1 MGILGKLFE
10 KKVCD
15 ICGGEIGMLGNRKL
29 DDGNLCKNCAKEL
42 SPWFSD
48 RRHST
53 VEEIRQQL
61 AYREDNK
68 KKVQMF
74 QITRDFKGSN
84 AHVFIDDQHGWFTI
98 ASRIN
103 VENNPDIL
111 ELSQI
116 TSCRLDV
123 EQDRTEEFYEDKE
136 GNEQSYDPPRYSY
149 SYDYKIEIGVR
160 APWFNEMRISLNT
173 FAIPEH
179 DRGRILD
186 TENLGNQIVAALTQC
201 QQPGNMGMAGRQMD
215 DIGQQTYQQPVG
227 QQPMYQQMGQPGY
240 QQQVGQQP
248 MYQQMGQPGYQQ
260 QAGQQPMYQQ
270 MGQPGCQP
278 QMDTQPAARI
288 KCDKCGWT
296 PTDMT
301 NIPKF
306 CPFCGDPIDW
316 NDQIM

>member
-1 MGILGKLFE
+1 MGFLGKLFE

-123 EQDRTEEFYEDKE
+123 EQERTEEFYEDKE
-136 GNEQSYDPPRYSY
+136 GNEQSYDPPRYNY
-149 SYDYKIEIGVR
+149 SYDYKIELGVR
-160 APWFNEMRISLNT
+160 TPWFNEMRISLNT
-173 FAIPEH
+173 FSIPEH

-186 TENLGNQIVAALTQC
+186 TESLGNQIVAALTQC

-227 QQPMYQQMGQPGY
+227 QQPMYQQMEQPGY
-240 QQQVGQQP
+240 QQQ
-248 MYQQMGQPGYQQ
+248 MYQQMR
-260 QAGQQPMYQQ
+260 
-270 MGQPGCQP
+270 QPGCQP
-278 QMDTQPAARI
+278 QMNTQPAARI

-316 NDQIM
+316 NDQIS

>member
-1 MGILGKLFE
+1 MGFLGKLFE

-84 AHVFIDDQHGWFTI
+84 AHVFIDDQHGWFAI

-111 ELSQI
+111 
-116 TSCRLDV
+116 
-123 EQDRTEEFYEDKE
+123 DKE
-136 GNEQSYDPPRYSY
+136 GNEQSYDPPRYNY

-160 APWFNEMRISLNT
+160 APWFNEMRMSLNT
-173 FAIPEH
+173 FSIPEH

-215 DIGQQTYQQPVG
+215 NIGQQTYQQPVG
-227 QQPMYQQMGQPGY
+227 QQPMYQQMGQPN
-240 QQQVGQQP
+240 
-248 MYQQMGQPGYQQ
+248 YQQ

-270 MGQPGCQP
+270 MGQPGCQL

-316 NDQIM
+316 NDQIS

>member
-1 MGILGKLFE
+1 MGFLGKLFE

-15 ICGGEIGMLGNRKL
+15 ICGGEIGMLVNRKL

-123 EQDRTEEFYEDKE
+123 EQERTEEFYEDKE
-136 GNEQSYDPPRYSY
+136 GNEQSYDPPRYNY
-149 SYDYKIEIGVR
+149 SYDYKIELGVR
-160 APWFNEMRISLNT
+160 APWFNEMRMSLNT
-173 FAIPEH
+173 FSIPEH

-201 QQPGNMGMAGRQMD
+201 QQP
-215 DIGQQTYQQPVG
+215 VG

-240 QQQVGQQP
+240 QQQV
-248 MYQQMGQPGYQQ
+248 
-260 QAGQQPMYQQ
+260 GQQPMYQQ

>member
-1 MGILGKLFE
+1 MGFLGKLFE

-123 EQDRTEEFYEDKE
+123 EQERTEEFYEDKE
-136 GNEQSYDPPRYSY
+136 GNEQSYDPPRYNY
-149 SYDYKIEIGVR
+149 SYDYKIELGVR
-160 APWFNEMRISLNT
+160 APWFNEMRMSLNT
-173 FAIPEH
+173 FSIPEH

-201 QQPGNMGMAGRQMD
+201 QQPGNMGMAGRRMD

-227 QQPMYQQMGQPGY
+227 QQPMYQQMEQPGY
-240 QQQVGQQP
+240 QQQ
-248 MYQQMGQPGYQQ
+248 MYQQI
-260 QAGQQPMYQQ
+260 
-270 MGQPGCQP
+270 GQPGCQP
-278 QMDTQPAARI
+278 QMNTQPAARI

-316 NDQIM
+316 NDQIS

>member
-1 MGILGKLFE
+1 MGFLGKLFE

-98 ASRIN
+98 ASRIS

-123 EQDRTEEFYEDKE
+123 EQERTEEFYEDKE
-136 GNEQSYDPPRYSY
+136 GNEQSYDPPRYNY

-160 APWFNEMRISLNT
+160 APWFNEMRMSLNT
-173 FAIPEH
+173 FSIPEH

-215 DIGQQTYQQPVG
+215 NIGQQTYQQPVG
-227 QQPMYQQMGQPGY
+227 QQPMYQQMGQPNY
-240 QQQVGQQP
+240 QQQ
-248 MYQQMGQPGYQQ
+248 MW
-260 QAGQQPMYQQ
+260 
-270 MGQPGCQP
+270 QPGCQP

-316 NDQIM
+316 NDQVL

>member
-98 ASRIN
+98 ASRIS

-123 EQDRTEEFYEDKE
+123 EQERTEEFYEDKE
-136 GNEQSYDPPRYSY
+136 GNEQSYDPPRYNY

-173 FAIPEH
+173 FSIPEH

-186 TENLGNQIVAALTQC
+186 IENLGNQIVAALTQC
-201 QQPGNMGMAGRQMD
+201 QQPWNMGMAGRQME
-215 DIGQQTYQQPVG
+215 DIGQQTYQQPMG

-240 QQQVGQQP
+240 QQQMGQQP
-248 MYQQMGQPGYQQ
+248 MYQQMGQQGCQQ
-260 QAGQQPMYQQ
+260 QMGQQPMYQQ

-278 QMDTQPAARI
+278 QMDAQPAARI

-301 NIPKF
+301 NIPRF

-316 NDQIM
+316 NDQIS

>member
-1 MGILGKLFE
+1 MGFLGKLFE

-98 ASRIN
+98 ASRIS

-123 EQDRTEEFYEDKE
+123 EQERTEEFYEDKE
-136 GNEQSYDPPRYSY
+136 GNEQSYDPPRYNY

-173 FAIPEH
+173 FSIPEH

-201 QQPGNMGMAGRQMD
+201 QQP
-215 DIGQQTYQQPVG
+215 
-227 QQPMYQQMGQPGY
+227 Y

-248 MYQQMGQPGYQQ
+248 MYQQMGQQGCQQ
-260 QAGQQPMYQQ
+260 QMGQQPMYQQ

-278 QMDTQPAARI
+278 QMNTQPAARI

-316 NDQIM
+316 NDQN

>member
-1 MGILGKLFE
+1 MGFLGKLFE

-98 ASRIN
+98 ASRIS

-116 TSCRLDV
+116 TNCRLDV
-123 EQDRTEEFYEDKE
+123 EQERTEEFYEDKE
-136 GNEQSYDPPRYSY
+136 GNEQSYDPPRYNY

-160 APWFNEMRISLNT
+160 APWFNEMTISLNT
-173 FAIPEH
+173 FSIPEH

-201 QQPGNMGMAGRQMD
+201 QQP
-215 DIGQQTYQQPVG
+215 YQQQVG
-227 QQPMYQQMGQPGY
+227 QQQMYQQMGQQGY

-248 MYQQMGQPGYQQ
+248 MYQQMG
-260 QAGQQPMYQQ
+260 
-270 MGQPGCQP
+270 
-278 QMDTQPAARI
+278 QPAARI

-316 NDQIM
+316 NDQN

>member
-1 MGILGKLFE
+1 MGFLGKLFE

-103 VENNPDIL
+103 VENNPDVL

-123 EQDRTEEFYEDKE
+123 EQERTEEFYEDKE
-136 GNEQSYDPPRYSY
+136 GNEQSYDPPRYNY

-160 APWFNEMRISLNT
+160 APWFNEMRMSLNT
-173 FAIPEH
+173 FSIPEH

-215 DIGQQTYQQPVG
+215 DIGQQTYQQP
-227 QQPMYQQMGQPGY
+227 M
-240 QQQVGQQP
+240 
-248 MYQQMGQPGYQQ
+248 
-260 QAGQQPMYQQ
+260 GQQPMYQQ

-316 NDQIM
+316 NDQVL

>member
-123 EQDRTEEFYEDKE
+123 EQERTEEFYEDKE
-136 GNEQSYDPPRYSY
+136 GNEQSYDPPRYNY
-149 SYDYKIEIGVR
+149 SYDYKVEIGVR

-173 FAIPEH
+173 FSIPEH

-201 QQPGNMGMAGRQMD
+201 QQPGNMGMAGRQME

-227 QQPMYQQMGQPGY
+227 QQPMYQQMGQQGY
-240 QQQVGQQP
+240 QQQMGQQP

-260 QAGQQPMYQQ
+260 QMN
-270 MGQPGCQP
+270 
-278 QMDTQPAARI
+278 TQPAASI

>member
-1 MGILGKLFE
+1 MGFLGKLFE

-123 EQDRTEEFYEDKE
+123 EQERTEEFYEDKE
-136 GNEQSYDPPRYSY
+136 GNEQSYDPPRYNY
-149 SYDYKIEIGVR
+149 SYDYKIELGVR
-160 APWFNEMRISLNT
+160 APWFNEMRMSLNT
-173 FAIPEH
+173 FSIPEH
-179 DRGRILD
+179 DRERILD

-201 QQPGNMGMAGRQMD
+201 
-215 DIGQQTYQQPVG
+215 QQPVG

-248 MYQQMGQPGYQQ
+248 TYQQMGQPGYQQ

-301 NIPKF
+301 NIPRF

-316 NDQIM
+316 NDQIS

>member
-1 MGILGKLFE
+1 MGFLGKLFE

-98 ASRIN
+98 ASRIS

-123 EQDRTEEFYEDKE
+123 EQERTEEFYEDKE
-136 GNEQSYDPPRYSY
+136 GNEQSYDPPRYNY

-173 FAIPEH
+173 FSIPEH

-215 DIGQQTYQQPVG
+215 DIGQQTYQQPMG
-227 QQPMYQQMGQPGY
+227 QQPMYQQMGQQGY

-260 QAGQQPMYQQ
+260 QMN
-270 MGQPGCQP
+270 
-278 QMDTQPAARI
+278 TQPAASI

-316 NDQIM
+316 NDQVL

>member
-1 MGILGKLFE
+1 MGFLGKLFE

-61 AYREDNK
+61 AYRDDNK

-103 VENNPDIL
+103 VENNPDVL

-123 EQDRTEEFYEDKE
+123 EQERTEEFYEDKE
-136 GNEQSYDPPRYSY
+136 GNEQSYDPPRYNY

-160 APWFNEMRISLNT
+160 APWFNEMRMSLNT
-173 FAIPEH
+173 FSIPEH

-215 DIGQQTYQQPVG
+215 DIGQQTYQQP
-227 QQPMYQQMGQPGY
+227 M
-240 QQQVGQQP
+240 
-248 MYQQMGQPGYQQ
+248 
-260 QAGQQPMYQQ
+260 GQQPMYQQ

-316 NDQIM
+316 NDQVL

>member
-1 MGILGKLFE
+1 MGFLGKLFE

-98 ASRIN
+98 ASRIS

-123 EQDRTEEFYEDKE
+123 EQERTEEFYEDKE
-136 GNEQSYDPPRYSY
+136 GNEQSYDPPRYNY
-149 SYDYKIEIGVR
+149 SYDYKIELGVR
-160 APWFNEMRISLNT
+160 APWFNEMRMSLNT
-173 FAIPEH
+173 FSIPEH

-215 DIGQQTYQQPVG
+215 NIGQQTYQQPVG
-227 QQPMYQQMGQPGY
+227 QQPMYQQMGQPNY
-240 QQQVGQQP
+240 Q
-248 MYQQMGQPGYQQ
+248 
-260 QAGQQPMYQQ
+260 QQ

-301 NIPKF
+301 NIPRF

-316 NDQIM
+316 NDQIS

>member
-123 EQDRTEEFYEDKE
+123 EQERTEEFYEDKE
-136 GNEQSYDPPRYSY
+136 GNEQSYDPPRYNY
-149 SYDYKIEIGVR
+149 SYDYKVEIGVR

-173 FAIPEH
+173 FSIPEH

-201 QQPGNMGMAGRQMD
+201 QQPGNMGMAGRQME

-227 QQPMYQQMGQPGY
+227 QQPMYQQMGQQGY
-240 QQQVGQQP
+240 QQQMGQQP

-260 QAGQQPMYQQ
+260 QMN
-270 MGQPGCQP
+270 
-278 QMDTQPAARI
+278 TQPAASI

-306 CPFCGDPIDW
+306 CPIPEIQLTGMIRSCNASEVTDRIKK
-316 NDQIM
+316 MR

>member
-1 MGILGKLFE
+1 M
-10 KKVCD
+10 
-15 ICGGEIGMLGNRKL
+15 
-29 DDGNLCKNCAKEL
+29 
-42 SPWFSD
+42 
-48 RRHST
+48 
-53 VEEIRQQL
+53 EEIRQQL

-84 AHVFIDDQHGWFTI
+84 AHVFIDDQHGWFAI

-215 DIGQQTYQQPVG
+215 NIGQQTYQQQVG

-248 MYQQMGQPGYQQ
+248 MYQQMGQPG
-260 QAGQQPMYQQ
+260 
-270 MGQPGCQP
+270 CQP
-278 QMDTQPAARI
+278 QMDTQPATRI

-301 NIPKF
+301 NIPTF

-316 NDQIM
+316 NDQVL

>member
-98 ASRIN
+98 ASRIS

-123 EQDRTEEFYEDKE
+123 EQERTEEFYEDKE
-136 GNEQSYDPPRYSY
+136 GNEQSYDPPRYNY

-173 FAIPEH
+173 FSIPEH

-215 DIGQQTYQQPVG
+215 DIGQQTYQHPMG
-227 QQPMYQQMGQPGY
+227 QQPMYQQMGQPSY
-240 QQQVGQQP
+240 Q
-248 MYQQMGQPGYQQ
+248 
-260 QAGQQPMYQQ
+260 QQ

-316 NDQIM
+316 KDQIS

>member
-1 MGILGKLFE
+1 MGFLGKLFE

-61 AYREDNK
+61 AYRDDNK

-84 AHVFIDDQHGWFTI
+84 AHIFIDDQHGWFTI

-103 VENNPDIL
+103 VENNPDVL

-123 EQDRTEEFYEDKE
+123 EQERTEEFYEDKE
-136 GNEQSYDPPRYSY
+136 GNEQSYDPPRYNY

-160 APWFNEMRISLNT
+160 APWFNEMRMSLNT
-173 FAIPEH
+173 FSIPEH

-201 QQPGNMGMAGRQMD
+201 QQPGNMGMTGRQMD
-215 DIGQQTYQQPVG
+215 DIGQQTYQQP
-227 QQPMYQQMGQPGY
+227 M
-240 QQQVGQQP
+240 
-248 MYQQMGQPGYQQ
+248 
-260 QAGQQPMYQQ
+260 GQQPMYQQ

-316 NDQIM
+316 NDQVL

>member
-1 MGILGKLFE
+1 MGFLGKLFE

-61 AYREDNK
+61 AYRDDNK

-103 VENNPDIL
+103 VENNPDVL

-123 EQDRTEEFYEDKE
+123 EQERTEEFYEDKE
-136 GNEQSYDPPRYSY
+136 GNEQSYDPPRYNY
-149 SYDYKIEIGVR
+149 SYDYKIELGVR
-160 APWFNEMRISLNT
+160 APWFNEMRMSLNT
-173 FAIPEH
+173 FSIPEH

-215 DIGQQTYQQPVG
+215 DIGQQTYQQP
-227 QQPMYQQMGQPGY
+227 M
-240 QQQVGQQP
+240 
-248 MYQQMGQPGYQQ
+248 
-260 QAGQQPMYQQ
+260 GQQPMYQQ

-306 CPFCGDPIDW
+306 CPFCGDPIDL
-316 NDQIM
+316 NDQIS

>member
-84 AHVFIDDQHGWFTI
+84 AHVFIDDQHGWFAI

-201 QQPGNMGMAGRQMD
+201 QQPGNMGMAGRQME
-215 DIGQQTYQQPVG
+215 
-227 QQPMYQQMGQPGY
+227 
-240 QQQVGQQP
+240 
-248 MYQQMGQPGYQQ
+248 
-260 QAGQQPMYQQ
+260 QQPMYQQ

-316 NDQIM
+316 NDQIS

>member
-123 EQDRTEEFYEDKE
+123 EQERTEEFYEDKE
-136 GNEQSYDPPRYSY
+136 GNEQSYDPPRYNY

-173 FAIPEH
+173 FSIPEH

-201 QQPGNMGMAGRQMD
+201 QQPGNMGMSGRQMD

-240 QQQVGQQP
+240 QQQ
-248 MYQQMGQPGYQQ
+248 MN
-260 QAGQQPMYQQ
+260 
-270 MGQPGCQP
+270 
-278 QMDTQPAARI
+278 TQPAASI

>member
-1 MGILGKLFE
+1 MGFLGKLFE

-123 EQDRTEEFYEDKE
+123 EQERTEEFYEDKE
-136 GNEQSYDPPRYSY
+136 GNEQSYDPPRYNY

-173 FAIPEH
+173 FSIPEH

-215 DIGQQTYQQPVG
+215 DIGQQTYQQP
-227 QQPMYQQMGQPGY
+227 MGQ
-240 QQQVGQQP
+240 
-248 MYQQMGQPGYQQ
+248 
-260 QAGQQPMYQQ
+260 
-270 MGQPGCQP
+270 
-278 QMDTQPAARI
+278 
-288 KCDKCGWT
+288 
-296 PTDMT
+296 
-301 NIPKF
+301 
-306 CPFCGDPIDW
+306 
-316 NDQIM
+316 

>member
-1 MGILGKLFE
+1 MGFLGKLFE

-103 VENNPDIL
+103 VENNPDVL

-123 EQDRTEEFYEDKE
+123 EQERTEEFYEDKE
-136 GNEQSYDPPRYSY
+136 GNEQSYDPPRYNY

-160 APWFNEMRISLNT
+160 APWFNEMRMSLNT
-173 FAIPEH
+173 FSIPEH
-179 DRGRILD
+179 DRGRIFD

-215 DIGQQTYQQPVG
+215 DIGQQIYQQPV
-227 QQPMYQQMGQPGY
+227 
-240 QQQVGQQP
+240 
-248 MYQQMGQPGYQQ
+248 
-260 QAGQQPMYQQ
+260 
-270 MGQPGCQP
+270 GQPGCQP

-316 NDQIM
+316 NDQVL

>member
-98 ASRIN
+98 ASRIS

-116 TSCRLDV
+116 TNCRLDV
-123 EQDRTEEFYEDKE
+123 EQERTEEFYEDKE
-136 GNEQSYDPPRYSY
+136 GNEQSYDPPRYNY
-149 SYDYKIEIGVR
+149 SYDYKIELGVR
-160 APWFNEMRISLNT
+160 APWFNEMRMSLNT
-173 FAIPEH
+173 FSIPEH

-201 QQPGNMGMAGRQMD
+201 QQP
-215 DIGQQTYQQPVG
+215 VG

-240 QQQVGQQP
+240 QQQV
-248 MYQQMGQPGYQQ
+248 
-260 QAGQQPMYQQ
+260 GQQPMYQQ

-301 NIPKF
+301 NIPRF

-316 NDQIM
+316 NDQIS

>member
-1 MGILGKLFE
+1 MGFLGKLFE

-98 ASRIN
+98 ASRIS

-123 EQDRTEEFYEDKE
+123 EQERTEEFYEDKE
-136 GNEQSYDPPRYSY
+136 GNEQSYDPPRYNY

-160 APWFNEMRISLNT
+160 APWFNEMTISLNT
-173 FAIPEH
+173 FSIPEH

-215 DIGQQTYQQPVG
+215 DIGQQTYQHPMGQQPMYQQMGQQGYQQQIG

-240 QQQVGQQP
+240 QQQ
-248 MYQQMGQPGYQQ
+248 MN
-260 QAGQQPMYQQ
+260 
-270 MGQPGCQP
+270 
-278 QMDTQPAARI
+278 TQPAARI

-316 NDQIM
+316 NDQN

>member
-1 MGILGKLFE
+1 MGFLGKLFE

-84 AHVFIDDQHGWFTI
+84 AHVFIDDQHGWFAI

-160 APWFNEMRISLNT
+160 APWFNEMRMSLNT
-173 FAIPEH
+173 FSIPEH

-215 DIGQQTYQQPVG
+215 NIGQQTYQQPVG
-227 QQPMYQQMGQPGY
+227 QQPMYQQMGQPN
-240 QQQVGQQP
+240 
-248 MYQQMGQPGYQQ
+248 YQQ

-316 NDQIM
+316 NDQIS

>member
-98 ASRIN
+98 ASRIS

-116 TSCRLDV
+116 TNCRLDV
-123 EQDRTEEFYEDKE
+123 EQERTEEFYEDKE
-136 GNEQSYDPPRYSY
+136 GNEQSYDPPRYNY

-160 APWFNEMRISLNT
+160 APWFNEMTISLNT
-173 FAIPEH
+173 FSIPEH

-201 QQPGNMGMAGRQMD
+201 QQ
-215 DIGQQTYQQPVG
+215 TYQQPVG
-227 QQPMYQQMGQPGY
+227 QQPMYQQMGQQSY
-240 QQQVGQQP
+240 QQQMGQQP

-260 QAGQQPMYQQ
+260 QMN
-270 MGQPGCQP
+270 
-278 QMDTQPAARI
+278 TQPAARI

-316 NDQIM
+316 NDQN

>member
-98 ASRIN
+98 ASRIS

-123 EQDRTEEFYEDKE
+123 EQERTEEFYEDKE
-136 GNEQSYDPPRYSY
+136 GNEQSYDPPRYNY

-173 FAIPEH
+173 FSIPEH

-186 TENLGNQIVAALTQC
+186 IENLGNQIVAALTQC

-215 DIGQQTYQQPVG
+215 DIGQQTYQQPMGQQPMYQQMGQQGYQQQIG

-240 QQQVGQQP
+240 QQQ
-248 MYQQMGQPGYQQ
+248 MN
-260 QAGQQPMYQQ
+260 
-270 MGQPGCQP
+270 
-278 QMDTQPAARI
+278 TQPAARI

-316 NDQIM
+316 NDQN

>member
-1 MGILGKLFE
+1 MGFLGKLFE

-160 APWFNEMRISLNT
+160 APWFNEMRMSLNT
-173 FAIPEH
+173 FSIPEH
-179 DRGRILD
+179 DRERILD

-201 QQPGNMGMAGRQMD
+201 QQP
-215 DIGQQTYQQPVG
+215 VG
-227 QQPMYQQMGQPGY
+227 QQPMY
-240 QQQVGQQP
+240 QQVGQQP
-248 MYQQMGQPGYQQ
+248 MYQQMGQQGCQQ
-260 QAGQQPMYQQ
+260 QMGQQPMYQQ

-316 NDQIM
+316 NDQIS

>member
-98 ASRIN
+98 ASRIS

-116 TSCRLDV
+116 TNCRLDV
-123 EQDRTEEFYEDKE
+123 EQERTEEFYEDKE
-136 GNEQSYDPPRYSY
+136 GNEQSYDPPRYNY

-160 APWFNEMRISLNT
+160 APWFNEMTISLNT
-173 FAIPEH
+173 FSIPEH

-201 QQPGNMGMAGRQMD
+201 QQP
-215 DIGQQTYQQPVG
+215 YQQQVG
-227 QQPMYQQMGQPGY
+227 QQQMYQQMGQQGY

-248 MYQQMGQPGYQQ
+248 MYQQMG
-260 QAGQQPMYQQ
+260 
-270 MGQPGCQP
+270 
-278 QMDTQPAARI
+278 QPAARI

-301 NIPKF
+301 NFPKF

-316 NDQIM
+316 NDQN

>member
-1 MGILGKLFE
+1 MGFLGKLFE

-84 AHVFIDDQHGWFTI
+84 AHVFIDDQHGWFAI

-123 EQDRTEEFYEDKE
+123 EQERTEEFYEDKE
-136 GNEQSYDPPRYSY
+136 GNEQSYDPPRYNY
-149 SYDYKIEIGVR
+149 SYDYKIELGVR
-160 APWFNEMRISLNT
+160 APWFNEMRMSLNT
-173 FAIPEH
+173 FSIPEH
-179 DRGRILD
+179 DRERILD

-201 QQPGNMGMAGRQMD
+201 
-215 DIGQQTYQQPVG
+215 QQPVG

-248 MYQQMGQPGYQQ
+248 TYQQMGQPGYQQ

-301 NIPKF
+301 NIPRF

-316 NDQIM
+316 NDQIS

>member
-98 ASRIN
+98 ASRIS

-123 EQDRTEEFYEDKE
+123 EQERTEEFYEDKE
-136 GNEQSYDPPRYSY
+136 GNEQSYDPPRYNY

-173 FAIPEH
+173 FSIPEH

-186 TENLGNQIVAALTQC
+186 IENLGNQIVAALTQC
-201 QQPGNMGMAGRQMD
+201 QQPGNMGMAGRQME
-215 DIGQQTYQQPVG
+215 DIGQQP
-227 QQPMYQQMGQPGY
+227 Y

-248 MYQQMGQPGYQQ
+248 MYQQMGQQQMGQQPMYQQ
-260 QAGQQPMYQQ
+260 MGQQGCQQQMGQQPMYQQ

-278 QMDTQPAARI
+278 QMDAQPAARI

-316 NDQIM
+316 NDQN

>member
-1 MGILGKLFE
+1 MGFLGKLFE

-42 SPWFSD
+42 SPWFFD

-123 EQDRTEEFYEDKE
+123 EQERTEEFYEDKE
-136 GNEQSYDPPRYSY
+136 GNEQSYDPPRYNY
-149 SYDYKIEIGVR
+149 SYDYKIELGVR
-160 APWFNEMRISLNT
+160 APWFNEMRMSLNT
-173 FAIPEH
+173 FSIPEH

-215 DIGQQTYQQPVG
+215 NIGQQTYQQPVG
-227 QQPMYQQMGQPGY
+227 QQPMYQQMGQPNY
-240 QQQVGQQP
+240 Q
-248 MYQQMGQPGYQQ
+248 
-260 QAGQQPMYQQ
+260 QQ

-301 NIPKF
+301 NIPRF

-316 NDQIM
+316 NDQIS

>member
-1 MGILGKLFE
+1 MGFLGKLFE
-10 KKVCD
+10 KEVCD

-123 EQDRTEEFYEDKE
+123 EQERTEEFYEDKE

-173 FAIPEH
+173 FSIPEH

-186 TENLGNQIVAALTQC
+186 PENLGNQIVAALTQC
-201 QQPGNMGMAGRQMD
+201 QQ
-215 DIGQQTYQQPVG
+215 TYQQPMG

-240 QQQVGQQP
+240 QQQ
-248 MYQQMGQPGYQQ
+248 MN
-260 QAGQQPMYQQ
+260 
-270 MGQPGCQP
+270 
-278 QMDTQPAARI
+278 TQPAASI

>member
-1 MGILGKLFE
+1 MGFLGKLFE

-98 ASRIN
+98 ASRIS

-123 EQDRTEEFYEDKE
+123 EQERTEEFYEDKE
-136 GNEQSYDPPRYSY
+136 GNEQSYDPPRYNY

-173 FAIPEH
+173 FSIPEH

-215 DIGQQTYQQPVG
+215 DIGQQTYQHPMGQQPMYQQMGQQGYQQQIG

-240 QQQVGQQP
+240 QQQ
-248 MYQQMGQPGYQQ
+248 MN
-260 QAGQQPMYQQ
+260 
-270 MGQPGCQP
+270 
-278 QMDTQPAARI
+278 TQPAARI

-316 NDQIM
+316 NDQVL

>member
-1 MGILGKLFE
+1 MGFLGKLFE

-84 AHVFIDDQHGWFTI
+84 AHIFIDDQHGWFTI

-123 EQDRTEEFYEDKE
+123 EQERTEEFYEDKE
-136 GNEQSYDPPRYSY
+136 GNEQSYDPPRYNY

-160 APWFNEMRISLNT
+160 APWFNEMRMSLNT
-173 FAIPEH
+173 FSIPEH

-201 QQPGNMGMAGRQMD
+201 QQPGNMGIAGRQMD
-215 DIGQQTYQQPVG
+215 DIGQQTYQQP
-227 QQPMYQQMGQPGY
+227 M
-240 QQQVGQQP
+240 
-248 MYQQMGQPGYQQ
+248 
-260 QAGQQPMYQQ
+260 GQQPMYQQ
-270 MGQPGCQP
+270 MGQPGCQS
-278 QMDTQPAARI
+278 QMDTQPTARI

-316 NDQIM
+316 NDQVL

>member
-1 MGILGKLFE
+1 MGFLGKLFE

-136 GNEQSYDPPRYSY
+136 GNEQSYDPPRYNY

-160 APWFNEMRISLNT
+160 APWFNEMRMSLNT
-173 FAIPEH
+173 FSIPEH

-201 QQPGNMGMAGRQMD
+201 QQPGNMGMVGRQME
-215 DIGQQTYQQPVG
+215 
-227 QQPMYQQMGQPGY
+227 
-240 QQQVGQQP
+240 
-248 MYQQMGQPGYQQ
+248 
-260 QAGQQPMYQQ
+260 QQPMYQQ
-270 MGQPGCQP
+270 MGQPGCQS
-278 QMDTQPAARI
+278 QIDTQPAARI

-296 PTDMT
+296 PTDMI

-316 NDQIM
+316 NDQVL

>member
-1 MGILGKLFE
+1 MGFLGKLFE

-116 TSCRLDV
+116 TSCRMDV
-123 EQDRTEEFYEDKE
+123 EQERTEEFYEDKE
-136 GNEQSYDPPRYSY
+136 GNEQSYDPPRYNY
-149 SYDYKIEIGVR
+149 SYDYKIELGVR
-160 APWFNEMRISLNT
+160 APWFNEMRMSLNT
-173 FAIPEH
+173 FSIPEH
-179 DRGRILD
+179 DRERILD

-201 QQPGNMGMAGRQMD
+201 
-215 DIGQQTYQQPVG
+215 QQPVG

-316 NDQIM
+316 NDQIS

>member
-98 ASRIN
+98 ASRIS

-123 EQDRTEEFYEDKE
+123 EQERTEEFYEDKE
-136 GNEQSYDPPRYSY
+136 GNEQSYDPPRYNY

-173 FAIPEH
+173 FSIPEH

-186 TENLGNQIVAALTQC
+186 IENLGNQIVAVLTQC
-201 QQPGNMGMAGRQMD
+201 QQP
-215 DIGQQTYQQPVG
+215 
-227 QQPMYQQMGQPGY
+227 Y

-248 MYQQMGQPGYQQ
+248 MYQQMGQQGCQQ
-260 QAGQQPMYQQ
+260 QMGQQPMYQQ